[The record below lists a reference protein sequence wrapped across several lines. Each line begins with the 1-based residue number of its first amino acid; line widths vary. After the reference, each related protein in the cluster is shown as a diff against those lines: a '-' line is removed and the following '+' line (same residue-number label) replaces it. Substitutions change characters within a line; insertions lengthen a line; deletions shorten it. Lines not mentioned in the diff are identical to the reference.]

1 MNSSARRQGAFW
13 RPVVFLAAVW
23 CAGCGPATRVD
34 RHTSAWPLARDKHPA
49 HQDVDKAFMKK
60 VAKDP
65 FPTAQERGLFG
76 M

>member
-1 MNSSARRQGAFW
+1 
-13 RPVVFLAAVW
+13 
-23 CAGCGPATRVD
+23 
-34 RHTSAWPLARDKHPA
+34 LARDKHPA